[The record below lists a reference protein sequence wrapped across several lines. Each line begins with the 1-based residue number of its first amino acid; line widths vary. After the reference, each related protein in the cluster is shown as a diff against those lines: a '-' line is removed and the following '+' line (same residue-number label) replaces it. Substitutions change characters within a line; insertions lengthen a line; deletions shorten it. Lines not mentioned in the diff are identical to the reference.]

1 MGKSTNY
8 IWPMVIFNSYVTN
21 YQRVVMLRFYA
32 CDQPSVEAGVE
43 SPATCWTCNQQLPL
57 HVDSLPRHFEFWSV
71 RTLAGSCARTLCY
84 AMLCYD
90 YEIFSRACAP
100 TWSKPHLTHSSDF
113 ALSVPHQT
121 WQWTF
126 SNSRTSWSWNCQ
138 TCHTPLVFNWSAHS
152 NMTMTMTM
160 TMTCLDLKKRG
171 VTSETS
177 PITHRP
183 SQIHTWIISDQ
194 RDQCTRLN
202 PCFWG
207 LCLDWGYLCLIREHP
222 GNPGF
227 DIKNA
232 SMFLSM

>member
-113 ALSVPHQT
+113 ALVFFIEHHHELSQAAEHLGPIIARLTICHYFEIDLLILTWPFLVSRQT
-121 WQWTF
+121 SQVF
-126 SNSRTSWSWNCQ
+126 SKRDIAPYWESSLGMDDFL
-138 TCHTPLVFNWSAHS
+138 TPQGLGQS
-152 NMTMTMTM
+152 
-160 TMTCLDLKKRG
+160 
-171 VTSETS
+171 
-177 PITHRP
+177 
-183 SQIHTWIISDQ
+183 
-194 RDQCTRLN
+194 
-202 PCFWG
+202 PCFNHST
-207 LCLDWGYLCLIREHP
+207 CMC
-222 GNPGF
+222 
-227 DIKNA
+227 K
-232 SMFLSM
+232 